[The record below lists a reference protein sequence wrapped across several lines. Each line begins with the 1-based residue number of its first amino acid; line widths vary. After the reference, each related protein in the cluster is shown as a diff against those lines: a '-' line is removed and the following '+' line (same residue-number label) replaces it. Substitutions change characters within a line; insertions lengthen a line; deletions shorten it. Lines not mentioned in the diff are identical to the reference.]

1 MIEVD
6 RSSSENTVSENTV
19 EYTRLPAIPNL
30 LAQYGKA
37 AVGSVPVVGGKRD
50 GTSMPD
56 KGVEVAGVR
65 VDVANLA
72 AYARV
77 CDLRFGDAL
86 PLTYPFTL
94 AFPLS
99 MQLMLDPAYPVPA
112 MGSVHLTNEIE
123 SHRPL
128 RVGDELSIRAR
139 AENLRE
145 HPAGLLLDIVTEIRT
160 GDDDQPAWVQR
171 SGLLSKRRTSLT
183 PPKDA
188 PRPPRPEP
196 PTAAEIGDPTVVR
209 SVSESLIS
217 EYASVSGDR
226 NPIHVSK
233 VGAKAFGFPN
243 VIAHGMWTAATMLGV
258 VEGAIPER
266 ARYSVEFGKPVVLPA
281 KLAIYARRG
290 SGPGVGTGVGSGD
303 PAWSLRVRNPRKLG
317 TVHATATIEEL

>member
-1 MIEVD
+1 M
-6 RSSSENTVSENTV
+6 

-37 AVGSVPVVGGKRD
+37 ALGSVPILGGKRD
-50 GTSMPD
+50 GKSMPA
-56 KGVEVAGVR
+56 KGVEVSGVR
-65 VDVANLA
+65 VDPANLA

-77 CDLRFGDAL
+77 CDLRLTDEL

-99 MQLMLDPAYPVPA
+99 MQLMLDPDYPVPA

-123 SHRPL
+123 SRRAI
-128 RVGDELSIRAR
+128 RVGEDLNIRAH

-145 HPAGLLLDIVTEIRT
+145 HPAGLLLDVVTEIRT
-160 GDDDQPAWVQR
+160 GDDDEPAWVQR

-183 PPKDA
+183 PAKDA
-188 PRPPRPEP
+188 PRPPRPEA
-196 PTAAEIGDPTVVR
+196 PTAAEIGDPTVVK
-209 SVSESLIS
+209 SVSEARIA
-217 EYASVSGDR
+217 EYAAVSGDR

-243 VIAHGMWTAATMLGV
+243 VIAHGMWTAATMLGT
-258 VEGAIPER
+258 VEGGIPER
-266 ARYSVEFGKPVVLPA
+266 ARYSVEFGKPVILPA
-281 KLAIYARRG
+281 KLGVYARRAA
-290 SGPGVGTGVGSGD
+290 TAGD
-303 PAWSLRVRNPRKLG
+303 LAWSLTVRNPKKLG

>member
-1 MIEVD
+1 M
-6 RSSSENTVSENTV
+6 

-37 AVGSVPVVGGKRD
+37 AVGALPVVGGSRD
-50 GTSMPD
+50 GKSMPS

-77 CDLRFGDAL
+77 CGLRLTDEL

-99 MQLMLDPAYPVPA
+99 MQLMLDPDYPVPA
-112 MGSVHLTNEIE
+112 MGSVHLTNEI
-123 SHRPL
+123 SSRRPL
-128 RVGDELSIRAR
+128 RVGDELNIRAH

-145 HPAGLLLDIVTEIRT
+145 HPAGLLLDVVTEIRT
-160 GDDDQPAWVQR
+160 GDDDEPAWVQR

-183 PPKDA
+183 PAKDA

-196 PTAAEIGDPTVVR
+196 PTAAEIGDPTVVK
-209 SVSESLIS
+209 SVSEAQIA
-217 EYASVSGDR
+217 EYAAVSGDR

-243 VIAHGMWTAATMLGV
+243 VIAHGMWTAATLLGT
-258 VEGAIPER
+258 VEGGIPER
-266 ARYSVEFGKPVVLPA
+266 ARYSVEFGKPVILPA
-281 KLAIYARRG
+281 KLGIYARRG
-290 SGPGVGTGVGSGD
+290 GAGD
-303 PAWSLRVRNPRKLG
+303 PSWSLTVRNPKKLG
-317 TVHATATIEEL
+317 TVHATASIEEL

>member
-1 MIEVD
+1 M
-6 RSSSENTVSENTV
+6 

-30 LAQYGKA
+30 LSQYGRA
-37 AVGSVPVVGGKRD
+37 ALGAVPVVGGSRD
-50 GTSMPD
+50 GKSMPAT
-56 KGVEVAGVR
+56 GVEVSGVR

-77 CDLRFGDAL
+77 CGLRFGDTL

-112 MGSVHLTNEIE
+112 MGSVHLTNEI
-123 SHRPL
+123 SSRRPL
-128 RVGDELSIRAR
+128 RVGDELTIRAR

-160 GDDDQPAWVQR
+160 GDDDEPAWVQTA
-171 SGLLSKRRTSLT
+171 GLLSKRRTSLT
-183 PPKDA
+183 PAKDA

-209 SVSESLIS
+209 SVSEALIS
-217 EYASVSGDR
+217 EYAAVSGDR
-226 NPIHVSK
+226 NPIHVST

-243 VIAHGMWTAATMLGV
+243 VIAHGMWTAATLLGV

-281 KLAIYARRG
+281 KLGVYARRG
-290 SGPGVGTGVGSGD
+290 SAAGD
-303 PAWSLRVRNPRKLG
+303 PAWSLTVRNPKKLG
-317 TVHATATIEEL
+317 TVHASATIEEI